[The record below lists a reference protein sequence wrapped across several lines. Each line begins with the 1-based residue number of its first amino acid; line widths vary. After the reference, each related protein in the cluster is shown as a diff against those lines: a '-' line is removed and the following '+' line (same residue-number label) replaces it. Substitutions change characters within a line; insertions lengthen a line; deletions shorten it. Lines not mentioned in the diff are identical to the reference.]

1 MRKIGMAMIKQW
13 ALMGLGLMLSFGL
26 WSQGHHRVQTVVI
39 DPGHGGKDPGCHGA
53 FANEKDICLAI
64 GLRLGNLI
72 KEYFPEVKV
81 VFTRKTDVFVE
92 LHRRAAIANQAK
104 ADLFICIHVNAA
116 SPAAFGAETYVLG
129 LHRTKDNL
137 SVAKRENAAV
147 SLEDD
152 YKKHYEGFD
161 PNSEEANILI
171 AMMQSAY
178 LIQSLEFA
186 GRVQQRFVSHAGRHD
201 RGVRQAGFLVLVRA
215 TMPAVL
221 IETGFATH
229 PTEEK
234 FLASDEGQNK
244 MAESIFMA
252 FADYKKTTEGKA
264 FQGTA
269 RVFPALG
276 TSYARG
282 TSDSPPAPN
291 KDTIQQAQD
300 PEVAAP
306 SETTQEVFFTVQCL
320 STRSPLPDNDPQIKS
335 IPQRHMMAG
344 NDGYYRYFS
353 GKHLVYDEAQNQLQ
367 RLKSNGFPTA
377 FLVAFRGKEKISIQE
392 AKSILHK
399 KD

>member
-1 MRKIGMAMIKQW
+1 MRKIGIARIKQW
-13 ALMGLGLMLSFGL
+13 VLIGLGLFFISGL
-26 WSQGHHRVQTVVI
+26 WSQGHHKVQTVVI

-53 FANEKDICLAI
+53 FSNEKDICLAI

-81 VFTRKTDVFVE
+81 VYTRKTDVFVE

-234 FLASDEGQNK
+234 FLASEEGQTK

-269 RVFPALG
+269 RLFPALG
-276 TSYARG
+276 PAYARQTG
-282 TSDSPPAPN
+282 ETIPPPQ
-291 KDTIQQAQD
+291 KDTSHTTPIH
-300 PEVAAP
+300 
-306 SETTQEVFFTVQCL
+306 ETSTPVEHAQEVYFTIQCL
-320 STRSPLPDNDPQIKS
+320 SVKSPLPENDPQIRP
-335 IPQRHMMAG
+335 IPERHMMAG

-353 GKHLVYDEAQNQLQ
+353 GKTSSYEEAQKQLQ
-367 RLKSNGFPTA
+367 HLKSNGFPTA
-377 FLVAFRGKEKISIQE
+377 FLVSFRGKEKISVQE